1 MSWFRKIISNRSAD
15 KEVDEVIDPY
25 NGGEQRNLEHI
36 AAISANQ
43 ALSEMETIELVREKE
58 EQAQADLLVVV
69 HGAKIKMG
77 THLGEFAVLTDVP
90 TTQGKLTGTIIE
102 KTIANFSFYDGF
114 QLTSILGDWE
124 DYGSYKVQD
133 HEVLLK
139 QSKLQVVG
147 KMPNKSTLETGIIE
161 IIDSGQVN
169 MPANIYNEGVPVP

>member
-1 MSWFRKIISNRSAD
+1 MSWFRKIINSQSSY
-15 KEVDEVIDPY
+15 KETDEVIDPS
-25 NGGEQRNLEHI
+25 NAGSQRNLEHQ
-36 AAISANQ
+36 AIVHATQ
-43 ALSEMETIELVREKE
+43 ALNEMEAIQKEREIE
-58 EQAQADLLVVV
+58 EQIQEDLLVVV
-69 HGAKIKMG
+69 HGAKLKMG
-77 THLGEFAVLTDVP
+77 SHLGEFKVLNDVP

-139 QSKLQVVG
+139 QSTLQVVG

-169 MPANIYNEGVPVP
+169 IPANIYTEGVPIP